1 MGTTATPDRPK
12 DARKPKTLEGSGPR
26 RDRGGGRVVAL
37 QANFDGRE
45 ASARE
50 TGDRSRRRSREDRR
64 GLMIQALVPA
74 PRGGPNAP
82 AAAESEP
89 EKPTSAAERKRR
101 QAARRRGGRPGTI
114 LTSGLGAAGSGAVSR
129 PVLLGN

>member
-1 MGTTATPDRPK
+1 MGTTATLDRPK

-26 RDRGGGRVVAL
+26 RGRGGGRVVAL

-45 ASARE
+45 
-50 TGDRSRRRSREDRR
+50 TGNPSRRRSREDRR
-64 GLMIQALVPA
+64 GLTIQALVPA
-74 PRGGPNAP
+74 PRSGPNAP
-82 AAAESEP
+82 AAAEPEP

-114 LTSGLGAAGSGAVSR
+114 LTSGLGAPGSGAVSR
-129 PVLLGN
+129 PALLGN

>member
-1 MGTTATPDRPK
+1 MGTTATLDKPK
-12 DARKPKTLEGSGPR
+12 DARKPKTLEGSSAR
-26 RDRGGGRVVAL
+26 RGRDGGRVVAL
-37 QANFDGRE
+37 QANSDG
-45 ASARE
+45 RE
-50 TGDRSRRRSREDRR
+50 TGDPSRRRRSREDRR
-64 GLMIQALVPA
+64 GLTIQAMVAA

-82 AAAESEP
+82 AAAKPEP

-114 LTSGLGAAGSGAVSR
+114 LTSGLGAPGSAAVSR